1 MKDVPLLLP
10 TGQPVVYIV
19 DDDDVVRESLLWLV
33 DSTGRQGVAYSNPI
47 DFLQAIDPDR
57 PGCLILDMRMAHMTG
72 FDVQDELARQ
82 NISLPIIFITGH
94 GGVPMS
100 VRAMKNGAFDFIE
113 KPYNYRQMLDS
124 IEEALRKGGT
134 QFQRGR
140 ERARARA
147 LLASLSPRERA
158 VLEKT
163 VEGKPV
169 KIIAYELGIAVKTVE
184 FYRTSIREKLGVD
197 SVAQILHIVTAASSS
212 PDFSRI

>member
-1 MKDVPLLLP
+1 
-10 TGQPVVYIV
+10 
-19 DDDDVVRESLLWLV
+19 
-33 DSTGRQGVAYSNPI
+33 
-47 DFLQAIDPDR
+47 
-57 PGCLILDMRMAHMTG
+57 MAQMTG

-124 IEEALRKGGT
+124 IEEALRKGAA
-134 QFQRGR
+134 QFQR
-140 ERARARA
+140 EKHRARARA
-147 LLASLSPRERA
+147 LLATLSPRERD

-169 KIIAYELGIAVKTVE
+169 KIIAFELGIAVKTVE
-184 FYRTSIREKLGVD
+184 VYRTSLREKLGVD
-197 SVAQILHIVTAASSS
+197 SVAQILQIANAASSS
-212 PDFSRI
+212 